1 MIQPPTQQLLSCSFG
16 HPGWVEFPE
25 RLCGPDLGEDA
36 HVLVECES
44 DGVVQ
49 SESPTSLLGDGTRE
63 DNTRSSSMKST
74 YFLSTFLRSNV
85 SAESLSLTSNAS
97 LFLSV

>member
-1 MIQPPTQQLLSCSFG
+1 MILPPTQRLLSCSFG
-16 HPGWVEFPE
+16 LTGWVEFPE
-25 RLCGPDLGEDA
+25 RLCGPDLVDEA
-36 HVLVECES
+36 HVLLVRDS
-44 DGVVQ
+44 DGEVQ
-49 SESPTSLLGDGTRE
+49 SESPASLLGDG
-63 DNTRSSSMKST
+63 NTRSSSMEST